1 MPHRNNKHLK
11 QLAIADPDL
20 AANVKTLLDQKA
32 APVPL
37 EDIALLV
44 DETLWALA
52 AEISF
57 GREVALGYAGLS
69 GEADA
74 QMIARYRDLVREFG
88 RKGPTMGRIMATHL
102 VPVCKHG
109 DNRLLEH
116 FLHTFEVMQ
125 SKGSYTLNDPLEALS
140 ELLNFRDLESASAYM
155 KLLADIFAGELSYV
169 QCQHFAH
176 ILPRAV
182 LDFAPLRRIWQIKQL
197 RRVVKTDVRLTD
209 PFLEGLEKGLYLLT
223 KEALNRF
230 VSLGL
235 DKLKRS
241 RKSAAKFLS
250 LESKLGADTFA
261 QMQVVVP
268 FSHVQAQLNRYVRA
282 RTGLAISVRPL
293 SDLPEAFLQADR
305 QRTLAC
311 SDGKFIYLPAEI
323 STFPS
328 KEENINLFKCLT
340 RLEAGLYEC
349 NTFDFDLEKALERCK
364 KILDFGFWNADFN
377 GLKLD
382 SDLVQNQ
389 KDLSDLERFF
399 DLFPVPELAA
409 DLFTVF
415 EHGRLKIMLGKLYP
429 GLVRQTLPL
438 LRREALRMLNPATP
452 VGLVALLYLWI
463 ALEIDVPKK
472 LDVEKV
478 LLDHAAKISARFEE
492 AIAVDET
499 VETCAEMVA
508 AGYKD
513 LERLLQQ
520 TAPGKRLKECYE
532 SMPTPFGRRLRPDLF
547 FSTYRHFEQIAA
559 KLKDQLKDKE
569 LRVYKSDIRRHLIAA
584 NGSISRKDIQAMI
597 LSSKA
602 DQEAGAQHVQQTV
615 DLSWLDL
622 SKILGPR
629 DPVSVVGDDVSGP
642 VFWYPEWDS
651 GLQDYLAAHVRV
663 LDRNLPMA
671 EGNFYCNT
679 LTKHRGLIKVIRY
692 AFELLKP
699 EGLVRLRQWVE
710 GDEFDY
716 RALLDFAMDKKAGKI
731 PSDRLYIKRIKQVR
745 DVAVLLL
752 VDLSRSTANTVNGS
766 KTTVLDIEKEAIVL
780 FCEALEVV
788 GDTFAIAG
796 FSGTG
801 RLGVDYLRVKGFDET
816 MNDTVKQRINAI
828 APQRSTRMG
837 GAIRHATCQLEK
849 MAAKVRLLII
859 LGDGFPN
866 DVDYKQDYAILD
878 TGKAIFEAHSK
889 DIYTH
894 AITVN
899 MASDP
904 RLDDLFGD
912 VRHNVISDVR
922 ELPDKLLR
930 IYGELTRH

>member
-1 MPHRNNKHLK
+1 MAIMSNYNDPLK

-20 AANVKTLLDQKA
+20 AANVKTLLDH
-32 APVPL
+32 
-37 EDIALLV
+37 
-44 DETLWALA
+44 

-140 ELLNFRDLESASAYM
+140 ELLNFQDLESASAYM

-209 PFLEGLEKGLYLLT
+209 PFLDGLEKGLYLLT

-305 QRTLAC
+305 QRALAC

-349 NTFDFDLEKALERCK
+349 NTFDFDLEKALERCQ

-377 GLKLD
+377 GLNIESNLIQNLK
-382 SDLVQNQ
+382 SKIQNQ
-389 KDLSDLERFF
+389 ANLSDLDRFF

-452 VGLVALLYLWI
+452 MGLVALLYLWI

-472 LDVEKV
+472 LDVEKA

-597 LSSKA
+597 LSPKA
-602 DQEAGAQHVQQTV
+602 DQEAGAQNVQQTV

-622 SKILGPR
+622 SKISGRR
-629 DPVSVVGDDVSGP
+629 DPVSVVGDDVTGP
-642 VFWYPEWDS
+642 VFWYP
-651 GLQDYLAAHVRV
+651 
-663 LDRNLPMA
+663 
-671 EGNFYCNT
+671 
-679 LTKHRGLIKVIRY
+679 
-692 AFELLKP
+692 
-699 EGLVRLRQWVE
+699 
-710 GDEFDY
+710 
-716 RALLDFAMDKKAGKI
+716 
-731 PSDRLYIKRIKQVR
+731 
-745 DVAVLLL
+745 
-752 VDLSRSTANTVNGS
+752 
-766 KTTVLDIEKEAIVL
+766 
-780 FCEALEVV
+780 
-788 GDTFAIAG
+788 
-796 FSGTG
+796 
-801 RLGVDYLRVKGFDET
+801 
-816 MNDTVKQRINAI
+816 
-828 APQRSTRMG
+828 
-837 GAIRHATCQLEK
+837 
-849 MAAKVRLLII
+849 
-859 LGDGFPN
+859 
-866 DVDYKQDYAILD
+866 
-878 TGKAIFEAHSK
+878 
-889 DIYTH
+889 
-894 AITVN
+894 
-899 MASDP
+899 
-904 RLDDLFGD
+904 
-912 VRHNVISDVR
+912 
-922 ELPDKLLR
+922 
-930 IYGELTRH
+930 